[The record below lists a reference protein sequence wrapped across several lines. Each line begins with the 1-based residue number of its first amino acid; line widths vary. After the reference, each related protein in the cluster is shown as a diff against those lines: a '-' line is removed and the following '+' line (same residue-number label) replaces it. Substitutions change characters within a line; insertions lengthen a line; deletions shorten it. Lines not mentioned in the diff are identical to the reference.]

1 MGWWWFVMS
10 MLDEAFIL
18 IDVEMIYEM
27 LYTVG
32 GSQYVWTDALWFCD
46 CDYEAK

>member
-1 MGWWWFVMS
+1 MQWIDDDLMS
-10 MLDEAFIL
+10 VLDDAFIL

-32 GSQYVWTDALWFCD
+32 GSQYV
-46 CDYEAK
+46 